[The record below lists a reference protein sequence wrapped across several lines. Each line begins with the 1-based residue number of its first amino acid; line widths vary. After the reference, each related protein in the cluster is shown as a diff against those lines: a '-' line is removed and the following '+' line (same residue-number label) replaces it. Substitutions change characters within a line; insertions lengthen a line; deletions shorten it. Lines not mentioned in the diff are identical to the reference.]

1 VPGQIPSFACS
12 GIETLAAPS
21 LEALHIAAPTP
32 AVTRMPRTDARLR
45 AAVDNHVALVW
56 RVLRRTGLGPAD
68 AEDAS
73 QDVFWVLAQR
83 FDDVPERAQR
93 SFLVSTALRVA
104 SDRKLSK
111 WHRSVS
117 AGLDVEARVS
127 DAPLPDEALDIRRA
141 GALLDQA
148 LATLEEFER
157 SVFVLAELEQM
168 TRAEV
173 AEVLGIPEGTVASR
187 LKRARESLEA
197 AVRRLRSRPRSVR

>member
-1 VPGQIPSFACS
+1 VPGQIQSFACPD
-12 GIETLAAPS
+12 IETLAGKS
-21 LEALHIAAPTP
+21 LEALRIAP
-32 AVTRMPRTDARLR
+32 VTKSMASADGRLR
-45 AAVDNHVALVW
+45 AALANHLALVW

-83 FDDVPERAQR
+83 FADVPERAQK

-104 SDRKLSK
+104 SDRKHSK
-111 WHRSVS
+111 WYRSVS

-127 DAPLPDEALDIRRA
+127 EAPLPDEALDMRRA
-141 GALLDQA
+141 GALLDEA

-157 SVFVLAELEQM
+157 SVFVLAELEQL

-187 LKRARESLEA
+187 LKRARESLEV
-197 AVRRLRSRPRSVR
+197 AVRRLRSRPRAAR